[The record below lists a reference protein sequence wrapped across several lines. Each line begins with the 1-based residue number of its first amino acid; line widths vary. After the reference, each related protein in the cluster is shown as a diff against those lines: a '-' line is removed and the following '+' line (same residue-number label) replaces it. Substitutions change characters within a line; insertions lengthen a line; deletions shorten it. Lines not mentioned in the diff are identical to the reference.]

1 MKLELDIGKNYNE
14 ARNIIFNTTLNRK
27 CRQDFKPLIL
37 HTAWNKEFGSIT
49 MQLGRQTGATT
60 WMIYKIYEQSILNKK
75 SIVFTLNEDT
85 LERTKQLYNE
95 KINIKDNNIDL
106 IQFYTFNQINDNV
119 IRGQNPSFI
128 FIDCS
133 QLLSTNK
140 YELIMKNAFCDLI
153 IFL

>member
-27 CRQDFKPLIL
+27 CRQDFKPLIS

-60 WMIYKIYEQSILNKK
+60 WMIYKIYEQSILDKK
-75 SIVFTLNEDT
+75 SIIFTLNEDT

-95 KINIKDNNIDL
+95 KININDNNIDM
-106 IQFYTFNQINDNV
+106 IEFYSFDRINENFF
-119 IRGQNPSFI
+119 RGRNSPFI

-133 QLLSTNK
+133 QFLSSNK
-140 YELIMKNAFCDLI
+140 YEIIMKNAFCDLI
-153 IFL
+153 VLL